1 MRQYPLLIFSY
12 TSIRHRSS
20 QMFSHYLLLR
30 SSTIGQTPS
39 NRKTWGKHEGGGS
52 QSSQVHKKGA
62 QKGLKTP
69 FRPYIFWK
77 IFTKFPSSEKG
88 GGSRFLTLFPS
99 SQSSQPPQGGG
110 VNRGWEFFPSFTML
124 EFWRLPLPP
133 WCYFSCVSSSNKYKL
148 TDKLCI

>member
-1 MRQYPLLIFSY
+1 MWWWVV
-12 TSIRHRSS
+12 
-20 QMFSHYLLLR
+20 
-30 SSTIGQTPS
+30 IGQFDNIAISAQLRLGLGLSLPKIP
-39 NRKTWGKHEGGGS
+39 NNEFS

-69 FRPYIFWK
+69 FRPYIFRK

-110 VNRGWEFFPSFTML
+110 GQRGLGIFPKFSRFRVLKASLTQLAQGLDAYSLGMSVR
-124 EFWRLPLPP
+124 RL
-133 WCYFSCVSSSNKYKL
+133 L
-148 TDKLCI
+148 TW